1 MIYTIKYFYF
11 YCCCRSQEIN
21 MKTTMNNSETA
32 MNKAKGS
39 FYKCSIQNDQTVSWR
54 LCCSLYMQITCKCMF
69 ISPPLSLYIYLYTH
83 ILKDFMIHC
92 FCKYCVCIYIYMY
105 LYEDKY
111 IDSRAKIIL
120 LAVSRGHTLND
131 F

>member
-21 MKTTMNNSETA
+21 MKTAMNNSETA

-69 ISPPLSLYIYLYTH
+69 IPPPTLSLYIYLS
-83 ILKDFMIHC
+83 IHSY
-92 FCKYCVCIYIYMY
+92 FEGFYDSLFLQVLCVYIY
-105 LYEDKY
+105 LYTDKY
-111 IDSRAKIIL
+111 IDSCAKIIL
-120 LAVSRGHTLND
+120 LAISRGHTLND